1 MKKKMV
7 NILIFYGEKSGARM
21 PLITTPAR
29 AYIALACRASER
41 GLAAMAGIIRHDWPE
56 RIHGAGNG
64 RIDKHNWLLVMGQ
77 LGRRGDERDI
87 GKR

>member
-1 MKKKMV
+1 MKKKKV

-41 GLAAMAGIIRHDWPE
+41 GLAAMAGELHHDWPE
-56 RIHGAGNG
+56 RIHGAGKAHL
-64 RIDKHNWLLVMGQ
+64 IHYLISAAAVKAILYSLS
-77 LGRRGDERDI
+77 LSI
-87 GKR
+87 